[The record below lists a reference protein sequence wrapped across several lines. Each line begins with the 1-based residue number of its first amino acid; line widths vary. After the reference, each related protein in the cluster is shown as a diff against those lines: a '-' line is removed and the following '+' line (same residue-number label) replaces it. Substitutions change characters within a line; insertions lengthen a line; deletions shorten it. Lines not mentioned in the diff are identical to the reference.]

1 MLAKASWR
9 GLEHRYQPMTPG
21 AISRLQHELSLI
33 DSMGFSE
40 YFLVVKEI
48 VDHAKS
54 QAASAVRGGGARAT
68 PS

>member
-1 MLAKASWR
+1 
-9 GLEHRYQPMTPG
+9 MTPE

-48 VDHAKS
+48 VDFAKS
-54 QAASAVRGGGARAT
+54 RGHPLLGARERRRLA
-68 PS
+68 S